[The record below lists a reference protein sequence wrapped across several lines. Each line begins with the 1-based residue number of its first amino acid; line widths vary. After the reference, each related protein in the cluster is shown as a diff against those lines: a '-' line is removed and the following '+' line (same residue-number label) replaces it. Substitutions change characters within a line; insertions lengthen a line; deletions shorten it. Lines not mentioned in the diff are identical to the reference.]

1 MVKSVAFFAYPVG
14 DMAKARAFYEGVL
27 GLGLTSNFEDC
38 WIEYDAEGGTLAIT
52 TMAETL
58 TPGAPGGWVALEVDD
73 LDTEVARMKSEGV
86 PVVRDIFES
95 PVCRMAVI
103 TDPDGNG
110 IMLHQCK
117 PGHP

>member
-1 MVKSVAFFAYPVG
+1 MVRFVAFFAYPVSNV
-14 DMAKARAFYEGVL
+14 AASRAFYEGVL
-27 GLGLTSNFEDC
+27 GLTLTSNHQDM
-38 WIEYDAEGGTLAIT
+38 WVEYDTEGGTLAIT
-52 TMAETL
+52 NMAEEL
-58 TPGAPGGWVALEVDD
+58 KPGSAGGWVALEVDD
-73 LDTEVARMKSEGV
+73 LDASVARMKAEGV

-117 PGHP
+117 PGNN